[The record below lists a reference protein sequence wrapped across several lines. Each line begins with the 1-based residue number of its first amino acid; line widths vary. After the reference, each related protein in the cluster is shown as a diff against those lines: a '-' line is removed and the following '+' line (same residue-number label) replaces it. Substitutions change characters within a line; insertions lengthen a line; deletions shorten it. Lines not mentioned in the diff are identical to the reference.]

1 MISSSTHVTNG
12 YMTPK
17 ELARLRKKELGL
29 TQEQLSEQ
37 LRTTRVSIARYE
49 AGQRRIPPAVE
60 LLVKQLCQKTSLP
73 MAGIVAAGKPI
84 EPVEQRDLVDVPP
97 GMSAGKD
104 TFVLKVAGESMRDDG
119 ILPGDLVVVRR
130 QNSAR
135 TGDRVVALING
146 DATIKS
152 YHQRGSSIELRPM
165 NETMKPIVIKP
176 TDNLQ
181 IQGVVAGLLR
191 YYR

>member
-1 MISSSTHVTNG
+1 
-12 YMTPK
+12 
-17 ELARLRKKELGL
+17 
-29 TQEQLSEQ
+29 
-37 LRTTRVSIARYE
+37 
-49 AGQRRIPPAVE
+49 
-60 LLVKQLCQKTSLP
+60 

>member
-1 MISSSTHVTNG
+1 
-12 YMTPK
+12 MTPK